1 MKRLYNGILSGVDTT
16 LVNGDKAAE
25 RYLASFTEKFVKIM
39 RLSANMNT
47 DETLIFRKI
56 FNNICKKHNYVTCI
70 IPNKVKSSLIVL
82 SKRKLTNN
90 DFVKFPDNVKEYDFK
105 CGIEYIHIEIN
116 QPDIKDMIAK
126 SKSSPGTIIKGDD
139 YSVVSLGNS
148 DVIFNDKLMYIAIK
162 SNLFVRLVLSFNQT
176 KLNSLAQNINN

>member
-1 MKRLYNGILSGVDTT
+1 MKRLYNGILSGIDTT
-16 LVNGDKAAE
+16 LINGDKAAE

-56 FNNICKKHNYVTCI
+56 FNNICKNHNYVTCV

-90 DFVKFPDNVKEYDFK
+90 DFVKFPDDTKEYDFR
-105 CGIEYIHIEIN
+105 CGAEYIHIEVN
-116 QPDIKDMIAK
+116 QPDIKDMITK
-126 SKSSPGTIIKGDD
+126 SKSSSGTIIKGDEF
-139 YSVVSLGNS
+139 SVISLGNS
-148 DVIFNDKLMYIAIK
+148 DIIFNDKLMYITIK
-162 SNLFVRLVLSFNQT
+162 SNLFVRLVLSFSKN
-176 KLNSLAQNINN
+176 KLNNLSRDINN